1 MHFLKYISFK
11 NQVIF
16 YRIKLS
22 LILSYTLKKSFILQI
37 KIDIQSEN
45 KIKYQII
52 IYLIFLKFVCNII
65 QSFYN

>member
-37 KIDIQSEN
+37 KIDI
-45 KIKYQII
+45 
-52 IYLIFLKFVCNII
+52 
-65 QSFYN
+65 